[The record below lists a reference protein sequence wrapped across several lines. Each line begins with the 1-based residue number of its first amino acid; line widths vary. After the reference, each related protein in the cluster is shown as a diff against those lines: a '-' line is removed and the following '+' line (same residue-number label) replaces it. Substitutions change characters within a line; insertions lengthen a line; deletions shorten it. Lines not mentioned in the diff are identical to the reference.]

1 MTELSPNL
9 KKIYLFHFFNTIAIS
24 AVANF
29 LFLDRIFLRMGLN
42 MQQFG
47 FIKGFA
53 YLLPMGLNLLVSPFL
68 GRLNRDREIVG
79 IGYLIRVFLPLSF
92 FLIPGRI
99 NDKSAIA
106 VAVTVILIIVHI
118 FPIIANN
125 SIQMLVRYHVK
136 KEVLGTHLSLITV
149 VWTLPGF
156 LLAIP
161 LSRILDMHTAGTDQE
176 FYRTMFLI
184 MFSTA
189 LFEIFASIIIMKL
202 PRHAPEYNK
211 SLRFKDILQ
220 PFKNVGFR
228 NLLRVIVV
236 SGMISSLIGAFINPY
251 LLNVQGMSMT
261 SISVISAGVSL
272 LSILAL
278 PFWGKLADYV
288 GGKNIYGVAVI
299 GLTVGILALL
309 GRGSGFVLVY
319 AFLSWQGTQGFFGS
333 AIYST
338 QQFMIFTQSDE
349 RKRSVFFAASTFIFG
364 LGWFIGSFFG
374 GIFLEWLRNI
384 QLFSDPM
391 TSYRIYFFICSGV
404 SASLLWLTRFLDD
417 DSEKRSAKRMGIA
430 MYRTARTLFG
440 RIR

>member
-1 MTELSPNL
+1 MTEMSPNL
-9 KKIYLFHFFNTIAIS
+9 RKIYLFHFFNTIAIS
-24 AVANF
+24 VVANF

-53 YLLPMGLNLLVSPFL
+53 YLLPMGINLLVSPFI
-68 GRLNRDREIVG
+68 GKLNRDREIVG

-99 NDKSAIA
+99 NDRSAMA
-106 VAVTVILIIVHI
+106 VAVMVILVTVHI

-125 SIQMLVRYHVK
+125 SIQMLVRYHVRQ
-136 KEVLGTHLSLITV
+136 EVLGTHLSLITV

-161 LSRILDMHTAGTDQE
+161 LSKILDMHTSGTDQE

-184 MFSTA
+184 MLFTA
-189 LFEIFASIIIMKL
+189 LFEIIATIIIMRL
-202 PRHAPEYNK
+202 PRHNPEHHKN
-211 SLRFKDILQ
+211 LRFRDIFQ
-220 PFKNVGFR
+220 PFKNEGFR

-236 SGMISSLIGAFINPY
+236 SGMISSMIGAFINPY
-251 LLNVQGMSMT
+251 LLNVQNMSMT
-261 SISVISAGVSL
+261 LISVISAAVSL

-278 PFWGKLADYV
+278 PFWGKLADHV
-288 GGKNIYGVAVI
+288 GGKNIYGLAAA

-309 GRGSGFVLVY
+309 GKGSGFILVY
-319 AFLSWQGTQGFFGS
+319 AFLSWQGSQGLFGS
-333 AIYST
+333 AIYSS
-338 QQFMIFTQSDE
+338 QQFMIFTQSE
-349 RKRSVFFAASTFIFG
+349 ESKRSVFFAASTFVFG
-364 LGWFIGSFFG
+364 LGWFLGSFFG
-374 GIFLEWLRNI
+374 GFLLEWLRNI
-384 QLFSDPM
+384 RFFSNPM
-391 TSYRIYFFICSGV
+391 TSYRIYFFICSAV
-404 SASLLWLTRFLDD
+404 SLSLVWLTRALVD
-417 DSEKRSAKRMGIA
+417 DSEKRSARKMGIA